1 MPADNLLLIAYDGS
15 ANARAAIDVAAALMP
30 GSSATVLYARQPLES
45 AAAHLEGHPALE
57 DLRGLD
63 AATLD
68 ASQRI
73 AEEGAEHARAV
84 GLDAGARVAS
94 TNQTAAKAIVEAAN
108 EIDASIVVLGSR
120 GRQGVQATILGS
132 TSTKVLHST
141 HRPTLVIPPADG
153 DNA

>member
-1 MPADNLLLIAYDGS
+1 M
-15 ANARAAIDVAAALMP
+15 
-30 GSSATVLYARQPLES
+30 
-45 AAAHLEGHPALE
+45 
-57 DLRGLD
+57 
-63 AATLD
+63 
-68 ASQRI
+68 
-73 AEEGAEHARAV
+73 
-84 GLDAGARVAS
+84 AS